1 MRARF
6 RFSYDATHDVVTAA
20 FHDLVLHSESDAL
33 EWEQITNELLGEY
46 GRKVDLLI
54 DLSGLHVK
62 GAASRAFGAA
72 RARVL
77 EAWSRISVRYG
88 AEESTAAFIYTSSVI
103 NDAPANLYAT
113 REEALQQ
120 LLTLRRRAS
129 SPPTMPVRRR

>member
-1 MRARF
+1 MISRF
-6 RFSYDATHDVVTAA
+6 RFSHDATYDVVTAA
-20 FHDLVLHSESDAL
+20 FDELVLHTEADAL
-33 EWEQITNELLGEY
+33 EWEQIAGRLLSEY

-62 GAASRAFGAA
+62 GPASSAFGAA

-77 EAWSRISVRYG
+77 ETFSRHSVRFG

-113 REEALQQ
+113 REEALEH

-129 SPPTMPVRRR
+129 QPPVFPRRR